1 MSEIQ
6 QIGRIQ
12 MERWKV
18 QYEWGWYVV
27 YSARVQ
33 PKSILHTIYQS
44 IDWKKG
50 FPSKTAE
57 QLRVGQLF
65 ASVYYVVTAQI
76 DAGSDDCK
84 IYINVP
90 CHYVYTCFTQW
101 TLKYEKDL
109 LICSICR
116 LIKICKEIY
125 MTQGKFLT

>member
-18 QYEWGWYVV
+18 QYEWGWFVA
-27 YSARVQ
+27 YSARVY

-65 ASVYYVVTAQI
+65 ASVYVVTAQI

-84 IYINVP
+84 ICINV
-90 CHYVYTCFTQW
+90 HFTYK
-101 TLKYEKDL
+101 T
-109 LICSICR
+109 
-116 LIKICKEIY
+116 
-125 MTQGKFLT
+125 T